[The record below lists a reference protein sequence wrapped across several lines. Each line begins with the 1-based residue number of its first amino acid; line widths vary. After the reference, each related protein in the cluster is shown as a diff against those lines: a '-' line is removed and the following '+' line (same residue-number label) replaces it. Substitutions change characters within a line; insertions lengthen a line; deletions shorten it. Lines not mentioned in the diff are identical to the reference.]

1 MTKQLAGMSPVR
13 HAMITVGVI
22 LGMLMQL
29 LDLTIANVALPHMQV
44 SLGATRDEIDWVLT
58 SYIVAAAIATPIT
71 GWLTDRS
78 GRKPLF
84 LASIIAFVAASA
96 LCAVGQT
103 IGQMVLFRT
112 VQGIAGAFLV
122 PLAQS
127 TLLDINPPAS
137 RGRAMALFGAG
148 VMIGPIL
155 GPMLGGWLTQ
165 EYDWR
170 WVFLINVPVGAIA
183 ALLTWYA
190 MPDTARLK
198 RRFDVSGFAL
208 LAIGLASLQLVLD
221 RGSQL
226 HWLASWQIGVGIAVA
241 VAGLAMFV
249 VHILKARRPL
259 FDPRMFRDRNFTG
272 GLIFM
277 GVSGMM
283 LFAGLSLLPPL
294 LQDLLGYSTL
304 DTGVLMAPRGAGT
317 LMTMLLV
324 GRLVGRVDTRILAG
338 LGVGL
343 LACASY
349 EMSLFTLNMGRA
361 PVIVSGVVQG
371 VGLGLIFVPVNT
383 VAFATL
389 DARQRTAG
397 TSLFNLARN
406 IGGSTGISIMATLL
420 TRNIQLG
427 DAGLM
432 TSPGRHATLLMHRQ
446 AAMAAYIDDFRLM
459 MVLTLCTLPLLLLLH
474 PSRAARVRQA
484 NDKLPNRHPVHGG
497 PLGSHP

>member
-1 MTKQLAGMSPVR
+1 MVTL
-13 HAMITVGVI
+13 GVI

-29 LDLTIANVALPHMQV
+29 LDMTIANVALPHIQV
-44 SLGATRDEIDWVLT
+44 SLGATQGEIDWVLT
-58 SYIVAAAIATPIT
+58 SYIVAAAISTPIT
-71 GWLTDRS
+71 GWLADRL

-84 LASIIAFVAASA
+84 LASVIAFVAASA
-96 LCAVGQT
+96 LCAIGQT
-103 IGQMVLFRT
+103 IGEMVLFRT
-112 VQGIAGAFLV
+112 VQGVAGAFLV

-127 TLLDINPPAS
+127 TLLDINPPAR

-148 VMIGPIL
+148 VMVGPIF

-170 WVFLINVPVGAIA
+170 WVFLINLPVGAIA
-183 ALLTWYA
+183 ALLVWYS
-190 MPDTARLK
+190 MPNSPRLK

-226 HWLASWQIGVGIAVA
+226 DWLASWQIRIGIAAA
-241 VAGLAMFV
+241 VAGLTMFIV
-249 VHILKARRPL
+249 RLLAASEPL
-259 FDPRMFRDRNFTG
+259 FDPRIFRDRNFAAG
-272 GLIFM
+272 VVFM

-294 LQDLLGYSTL
+294 LQDLLGYSTF

-317 LMTMLLV
+317 LLTMLLV
-324 GRLVGRVDTRILAG
+324 GRLVGRADTRLLVGLGICLLAG
-338 LGVGL
+338 
-343 LACASY
+343 ASY
-349 EMSLFTLNMGRA
+349 AMSHFTLDMGHG

-371 VGLGLIFVPVNT
+371 IGFGLIFVPLNT
-383 VAFATL
+383 VAFANL

-420 TRNIQLG
+420 TRRIHLG
-427 DAGLM
+427 DASLV
-432 TSPGRHATLLMHRQ
+432 TSSTHPAALLVQRQ
-446 AAMAAYIDDFRLM
+446 AAMTAYIDDFRLM
-459 MVLTLCTLPLLLLLH
+459 TVLTLCTLPLLLLLR
-474 PSRAARVRQA
+474 PSRSARASQSHH
-484 NDKLPNRHPVHGG
+484 KLLNRHPVHGG
-497 PLGSHP
+497 RLGSHP

>member
-1 MTKQLAGMSPVR
+1 
-13 HAMITVGVI
+13 
-22 LGMLMQL
+22 
-29 LDLTIANVALPHMQV
+29 
-44 SLGATRDEIDWVLT
+44 
-58 SYIVAAAIATPIT
+58 
-71 GWLTDRS
+71 
-78 GRKPLF
+78 
-84 LASIIAFVAASA
+84 
-96 LCAVGQT
+96 
-103 IGQMVLFRT
+103 
-112 VQGIAGAFLV
+112 
-122 PLAQS
+122 
-127 TLLDINPPAS
+127 
-137 RGRAMALFGAG
+137 
-148 VMIGPIL
+148 
-155 GPMLGGWLTQ
+155 
-165 EYDWR
+165 
-170 WVFLINVPVGAIA
+170 
-183 ALLTWYA
+183 
-190 MPDTARLK
+190 LK

-241 VAGLAMFV
+241 AAGLAMFI
-249 VHILKARRPL
+249 VHIVTARKPL
-259 FDPRMFRDRNFTG
+259 FDPRMFQDRNFTG

-317 LMTMLLV
+317 LLTMLLA

-338 LGVGL
+338 LGLGL

-349 EMSLFTLNMGRA
+349 EMSLFTLNMGKA

-371 VGLGLIFVPVNT
+371 IGLGLIFVPLNT
-383 VAFATL
+383 VGFATL

-427 DAGLM
+427 DAGLVA
-432 TSPGRHATLLMHRQ
+432 SPARHATLLLHRE

-459 MVLTLCTLPLLLLLH
+459 TVLTLCTLPLLLLLQ
-474 PSRAARVRQA
+474 PSRAARVRQP
-484 NDKLPNRHPVHGG
+484 NDKLPNRHPMHGG
-497 PLGSHP
+497 PLGSRP